1 MIHNRGCASAKRTKL
16 LNRTMSHTYYE
27 IASNWNLWAKY
38 IGICGD
44 EWAETTVSERIGYL
58 WDHFGPEKGGAL

>member
-1 MIHNRGCASAKRTKL
+1 
-16 LNRTMSHTYYE
+16 MSHTYYE
-27 IASNWNLWAKY
+27 IASNWNLWAAY